1 MAESARYGV
10 QTERDKASTVLNV
23 LSSLQICQRPFTV
36 FRWCPGPKARYKKTE
51 VCQTCSKLK
60 NICQTCLFDLEYGE
74 NIIQFYLIH
83 IILGIVAIFILG
95 HQFKRKKQVTCKMS
109 VHMHTAG
116 SAKIFSLL
124 WLPTAI
130 HHPISI

>member
-23 LSSLQICQRPFTV
+23 LSSLQICQRPFIV
-36 FRWCPGPKARYKKTE
+36 VRWCPDRKARYKKTE

-83 IILGIVAIFILG
+83 IILGIVAIFIWAISLKG
-95 HQFKRKKQVTCKMS
+95 KSKSRVKCLCTC
-109 VHMHTAG
+109 
-116 SAKIFSLL
+116 IPLD
-124 WLPTAI
+124 
-130 HHPISI
+130 